1 MLLRFCRTL
10 GTICG
15 MILCNGLLWWYW
27 PAAHG
32 YFLNPFGIF
41 LSGTALMCD
50 IIYPVVLYQV
60 RKTEIVL
67 ADGRCVAGPGY
78 ADSLK
83 GGKKE
88 R

>member
-1 MLLRFCRTL
+1 
-10 GTICG
+10 
-15 MILCNGLLWWYW
+15 
-27 PAAHG
+27 
-32 YFLNPFGIF
+32 
-41 LSGTALMCD
+41 MCD
-50 IIYPVVLYQV
+50 IIYPIVLSQV

-78 ADSLK
+78 TESLK